1 MRKLAG
7 FQLILPIVIG
17 LAFAGEL
24 AAQPAEPS
32 AAGLW
37 QKVEKGKPV
46 GWFLVVDRNGVFE
59 GAFAKL
65 FLEPGD
71 PPNPVCSK
79 CTDDRKD
86 APWLGL
92 SFIRDM
98 KRDGLK
104 YENGNVLDPRD
115 GKIYKAKMTLS
126 PDGQTLTMRGYL
138 GISLF
143 GKDEVWTRLPDT
155 EMAQVDPA
163 IIAKYLP
170 AQAAAMKPPAGPA
183 RPPRR
188 RRRPPRR
195 HPFLRPRAS
204 ADGWT
209 RGSRHKIRNNP
220 MQSRMGLGS
229 RLSRRLRPGTRC
241 SVVTASLMLR

>member
-1 MRKLAG
+1 MRNALFG
-7 FQLILPIVIG
+7 LRLILPIVMG
-17 LAFAGEL
+17 LAFACEL

-46 GWFLVVDRNGVFE
+46 GWFLVVDHDGIFE

-65 FLEPGD
+65 FPEPGD
-71 PPNPVCSK
+71 APNPVCTK

-86 APWLGL
+86 QPWLGL

-115 GKIYKAKMTLS
+115 GKIYKAKMTVS
-126 PDGQTLTMRGYL
+126 ADGQTLTMRGYM
-138 GISLF
+138 GIALF

-155 EMAQVDPA
+155 AMASLDPA
-163 IIAKYLP
+163 IVAKYLP
-170 AQAAAMKPPAGPA
+170 AQAAAMKPPAGAAKAPA
-183 RPPRR
+183 AVKKANVPAPA
-188 RRRPPRR
+188 PA
-195 HPFLRPRAS
+195 H
-204 ADGWT
+204 
-209 RGSRHKIRNNP
+209 GSPAAAR
-220 MQSRMGLGS
+220 
-229 RLSRRLRPGTRC
+229 
-241 SVVTASLMLR
+241 

>member
-1 MRKLAG
+1 MRNARFGTRL
-7 FQLILPIVIG
+7 LLPLVM
-17 LAFAGEL
+17 AFAFVSAA
-24 AAQPAEPS
+24 AAQEPS

-46 GWFLVVDRNGVFE
+46 GWFLVVDHDGIFE
-59 GAFAKL
+59 GALAKL

-115 GKIYKAKMTLS
+115 GKIYKAKMTVS
-126 PDGQTLTMRGYL
+126 ADGQTLTMRGYM

-143 GKDEVWTRLPDT
+143 GKDEVWDRLPDT
-155 EMAQVDPA
+155 SLAQLDPTV
-163 IIAKYLP
+163 IAKYLP
-170 AQAAAMKPPAGPA
+170 AQAAALKPPVAAKKASNPA
-183 RPPRR
+183 R
-188 RRRPPRR
+188 
-195 HPFLRPRAS
+195 
-204 ADGWT
+204 
-209 RGSRHKIRNNP
+209 
-220 MQSRMGLGS
+220 
-229 RLSRRLRPGTRC
+229 
-241 SVVTASLMLR
+241 

>member
-1 MRKLAG
+1 MRNVLSR
-7 FQLILPIVIG
+7 FRLILPIAMM
-17 LAFAGEL
+17 LAFASEL

-37 QKVEKGKPV
+37 QKLEKGKAV
-46 GWFLVVDRNGVFE
+46 GWFLVVDHDGTFE

-71 PPNPVCSK
+71 PPNPTCSK

-126 PDGQTLTMRGYL
+126 PDGQVLTMRGYL
-138 GISLF
+138 GFSLC
-143 GKDEVWTRLPDT
+143 GKDEV
-155 EMAQVDPA
+155 
-163 IIAKYLP
+163 
-170 AQAAAMKPPAGPA
+170 
-183 RPPRR
+183 
-188 RRRPPRR
+188 
-195 HPFLRPRAS
+195 
-204 ADGWT
+204 
-209 RGSRHKIRNNP
+209 
-220 MQSRMGLGS
+220 
-229 RLSRRLRPGTRC
+229 
-241 SVVTASLMLR
+241 